1 MSRRVASHAAL
12 IAVVLCGSGAATRA
26 AGAQVS
32 LENIALHGYGGWS
45 FGRTTANDNTNWYL
59 FGHQRGD
66 YSHVEYALN
75 VAIPVTEQ
83 LTIDA
88 QPFWHAGHH
97 ANQTSSGIDYVFAEW
112 KFSDLARLRAGSV
125 KHPFGIYTEVF
136 DVGTVRPFAA
146 LPQGVY
152 GPAGMIGKA
161 YDGLG
166 LTGAAFGKGGWGFGY
181 DLYGGGLET
190 FELDIPLQIAREGTD
205 TSKVLNVAQTRTFRD
220 VIGGRFVLYTPINGL
235 SLGVSGYTG
244 TRPLTVEQRR
254 NTIGAH
260 AEFLNDVWSV
270 RAEMAQETDPDLQSA
285 TGSYGEIA
293 VRLFSNWQLAG
304 LYSTLRTTL
313 LSTNQAALD
322 ANIARAP
329 KLLDHDEM
337 GAGINYWFTPNF
349 VLKTSVHWVDGNRF
363 AYPDPTRVRQ
373 IVATGKLLDR
383 TTTVLVGSQLSF

>member
-125 KHPFGIYTEVF
+125 KHPFGIYHSVKGVF
-136 DVGTVRPFAA
+136 VR
-146 LPQGVY
+146 
-152 GPAGMIGKA
+152 
-161 YDGLG
+161 
-166 LTGAAFGKGGWGFGY
+166 
-181 DLYGGGLET
+181 
-190 FELDIPLQIAREGTD
+190 
-205 TSKVLNVAQTRTFRD
+205 VA
-220 VIGGRFVLYTPINGL
+220 
-235 SLGVSGYTG
+235 
-244 TRPLTVEQRR
+244 
-254 NTIGAH
+254 
-260 AEFLNDVWSV
+260 
-270 RAEMAQETDPDLQSA
+270 
-285 TGSYGEIA
+285 
-293 VRLFSNWQLAG
+293 
-304 LYSTLRTTL
+304 
-313 LSTNQAALD
+313 
-322 ANIARAP
+322 
-329 KLLDHDEM
+329 
-337 GAGINYWFTPNF
+337 
-349 VLKTSVHWVDGNRF
+349 
-363 AYPDPTRVRQ
+363 
-373 IVATGKLLDR
+373 
-383 TTTVLVGSQLSF
+383 